1 MSGRHGRAGG
11 VARAFALVLLLG
23 VAGCGDRAKQTADQ
37 QAKEASDLRARSQA
51 LIENG
56 NQAYRA
62 GDFSLAARRYA
73 AAAVLDENDPAAF
86 YGLGMALSKLGK
98 DEDARSMYSR
108 ARQLVR
114 DQQATADSVARAAEH

>member
-1 MSGRHGRAGG
+1 MRRRDALALVRAAGM
-11 VARAFALVLLLG
+11 ALVLL
-23 VAGCGDRAKQTADQ
+23 VAGCGDRAKQAAEK

-62 GDFSLAARRYA
+62 GDYSLAARRYA
-73 AAAVLDENDPAAF
+73 AAVVIDENDPAAF

-98 DEDARSMYSR
+98 DEEARSMYSR

-114 DQQATADSVARAAEH
+114 EAAAHADSVAAR

>member
-1 MSGRHGRAGG
+1 MSGRLGRAGG

-23 VAGCGDRAKQTADQ
+23 VAGCGDRAKQVADR
-37 QAKEASDLRARSQA
+37 QAKEANDLRARSQA

-114 DQQATADSVARAAEH
+114 DQQAVADSAARAAEH

>member
-1 MSGRHGRAGG
+1 MSPPIGRAGR
-11 VARAFALVLLLG
+11 VARAFALVLLLV
-23 VAGCGDRAKQTADQ
+23 VAGCGDRAKQAAEK
-37 QAKEASDLRARSQA
+37 QAKEVSDLRARSQA

-114 DQQATADSVARAAEH
+114 DQQASADSAARAAEH

>member
-1 MSGRHGRAGG
+1 MSGPIGRAGRI
-11 VARAFALVLLLG
+11 ARAFALVLVLL
-23 VAGCGDRAKQTADQ
+23 VAGCGDRAKQAAAKQ
-37 QAKEASDLRARSQA
+37 EKEASDLRARSQA

-73 AAAVLDENDPAAF
+73 AAVVIDENDPAAF
-86 YGLGMALSKLGK
+86 YGLGMALAKLGK
-98 DEDARSMYSR
+98 DEDARTMYSR

-114 DQQATADSVARAAEH
+114 DQQARADSVARAAEH

>member
-1 MSGRHGRAGG
+1 MSGRLGRAGA
-11 VARAFALVLLLG
+11 VARAFALVFVLG
-23 VAGCGDRAKQTADQ
+23 VAGCGDRARHAADQ
-37 QAKEASDLRARSQA
+37 QTKEASDLRARSQA

-114 DQQATADSVARAAEH
+114 DQQAVADSVARAAEH

>member
-1 MSGRHGRAGG
+1 MSRPIERAGRL
-11 VARAFALVLLLG
+11 ARAFALVLLLG
-23 VAGCGDRAKQTADQ
+23 VAGCGDRTKQAADH

-114 DQQATADSVARAAEH
+114 DQQAAADSAARAAEH

>member
-1 MSGRHGRAGG
+1 MSGSIGRAGR
-11 VARAFALVLLLG
+11 VARALVLVLLLG
-23 VAGCGDRAKQTADQ
+23 VAGCSDRAKQAAAKQEKETADQ
-37 QAKEASDLRARSQA
+37 RARSQS

-114 DQQATADSVARAAEH
+114 DQQATADSAARAAEH